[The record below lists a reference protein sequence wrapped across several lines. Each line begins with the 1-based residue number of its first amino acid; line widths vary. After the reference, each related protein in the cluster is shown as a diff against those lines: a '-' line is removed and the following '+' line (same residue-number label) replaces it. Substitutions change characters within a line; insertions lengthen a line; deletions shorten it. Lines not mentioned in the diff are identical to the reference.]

1 MKTRAVPHILLSL
14 LLFSLLPLASR
25 AQTGRDIPSE
35 ISAYAEQVRTQW
47 KIPGLSLAVVHG
59 DSMVFSGGLGVRE
72 KGKTTDGDGE
82 WTAVTDSTL
91 FHIGSMTKAFT
102 AAVIASLVDE
112 GLLRWDDTV
121 KHILPDFE
129 WYDDSVEAVMQVRD
143 LLTHSTG
150 LVAQAGTYI
159 PNLGYDRDDI
169 YRMFR
174 YIEPVYPFREKFAYN
189 NITFIIAARIIE
201 TVTGCS
207 WEDNIRERIFIPLGM
222 SSSVPGSEGYLQAG
236 RKASVAHYFGYARSR
251 NGGRGSIYVT
261 PLYGEERA
269 LHWVDVI
276 GPAGSISSTAA
287 DMARWVRFHLNNGA
301 VIRTVEPAEN
311 GLISSFPMDST
322 AFSEYFPDMSS
333 GLSGEFRFYPYQD
346 TVQVISRRQMDFL
359 HTGVIKVRQDSTMRR
374 DYAYCWY
381 VEQNERYKVIYHTGT
396 TWGFTGV
403 CGFVPEL
410 DLGIAVLCN
419 SEVSEYARLG
429 LMRRII
435 DLYLPGD
442 TLRDWSSEGLEQWF
456 ADKKKPGRRAVPC
469 TIRRS
474 SADPDPAR
482 LIGHY
487 TKPAPFGDA
496 EVTLKNGK
504 LYLTI
509 GPLGWTHR
517 LDHHR
522 GNEFWLRSD
531 GHTYPVFFHNYT
543 EDSSGPVDFEIDFN
557 YNENFGPWIKTP

>member
-59 DSMVFSGGLGVRE
+59 DSLVFSGGFGVRE

-82 WTAVTDSTL
+82 WTSVTDSTL

-236 RKASVAHYFGYARSR
+236 RKASVAHYFGYSRGR

-456 ADKKKPGRRAVPC
+456 ADKKKTGRRAVPC

>member
-59 DSMVFSGGLGVRE
+59 DSLVFSGGFGVRE

-82 WTAVTDSTL
+82 WTAVTASTL

-236 RKASVAHYFGYARSR
+236 RKASVAHYFGYSRGR